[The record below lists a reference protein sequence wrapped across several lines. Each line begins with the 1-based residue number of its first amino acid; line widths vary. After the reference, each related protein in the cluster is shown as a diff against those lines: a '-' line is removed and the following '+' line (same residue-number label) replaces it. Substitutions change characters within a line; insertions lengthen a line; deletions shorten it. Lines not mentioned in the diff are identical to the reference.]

1 MTRGRCLPALL
12 GLALLS
18 CSSKSDS
25 KQQGSGGCDLSGQ
38 YRLRFKARGQKMW
51 FRFALT
57 KGATTATMQQ
67 PMTMELDPKKPKLDI
82 DPDPASCKLTAT
94 AHATIGDVLASLTLD
109 PKTNK
114 VTGLVRMSGDRDGLA
129 LKGVRDTGPLTSPH
143 ECVKPGRYELVV
155 PAEQEWE
162 SDTPKAS
169 CDAASLRLPFLVEYV
184 GDELAVDQLDDK
196 GDAAWGA
203 EDIYEVEPCKVEV
216 RFRRFESYA
225 YARLTFAGDSVT
237 ADASS
242 VNVEMGE
249 VGARWRCRAKQP
261 MAWVEKK

>member
-1 MTRGRCLPALL
+1 VK
-12 GLALLS
+12 LALLALTLACA
-18 CSSKSDS
+18 CSSKAD
-25 KQQGSGGCDLSGQ
+25 KQKGASGCDLSGQ

-51 FRFALT
+51 FRFNLA
-57 KGATTATMQQ
+57 KGANSATLQQ
-67 PMTMELDPKKPKLDI
+67 PMTLELDPKKPKLDI
-82 DPDPASCKLTAT
+82 DPDPASCKLTVT
-94 AHATIGDVLASLTLD
+94 AHATVGDILASLTLD

-114 VTGLVRMSGDRDGLA
+114 VTGLVRYSGDRDGLQ
-129 LKGVRDTGPLTSPH
+129 LTGVRDVGPLTSPNA
-143 ECVKPGRYELVV
+143 CVKPGTYELVV

-184 GDELAVDQLDDK
+184 GDDLAIDQLDDK

-203 EDIYEVEPCKVEV
+203 EDIYTDPAEPCSAEV

-237 ADASS
+237 ADATG

-249 VGARWRCRAKQP
+249 VGARWRCKATQP
-261 MAWVEKK
+261 MAWVERKK